1 MEEKILKRLE
11 DFAKKLESGEPIKV
25 TTVRRYNTPDGPM
38 HVAKKDFLKRKR
50 KNEGRRP

>member
-1 MEEKILKRLE
+1 MEEKIIKRLE

-25 TTVRRYNTPDGPM
+25 TTVRRYNTPDGP
-38 HVAKKDFLKRKR
+38 KDFLKRKR